1 MTLWV
6 GLILALLASAL
17 FNVGIGLQ
25 ALEARQA
32 PPEQALRASL
42 LVHLV
47 KRPRWL
53 LGFLLGG
60 VGALVE
66 IAAFANAPFIVVEPV
81 LAAGLLL
88 LLAIG
93 QRELGEEVSR
103 TVVLGVV
110 AIIVGTGLIAWG
122 APPHSEGHRGT
133 LDLTTVTICMGLASL
148 APFLLRGS
156 RLSSPMLTNVASAF
170 GFASTNLAAK
180 LLADDIDTGH
190 PRAAAIWLAV
200 AIVAGILG
208 TLTGMTA
215 LQQLPAT
222 TAVPVSTAVQTFLPV
237 ALEPLIFTESWRA
250 AELEGA
256 VLVAGLVVMAVGTV
270 LVARSRSV
278 SEMVA
283 S

>member
-1 MTLWV
+1 MLWA
-6 GLILALLASAL
+6 GLLLAVLASAL
-17 FNVGIGLQ
+17 FNVGIALQ
-25 ALEARQA
+25 AIEARKA
-32 PPEQALRASL
+32 PSEDALHASL

-47 KRPRWL
+47 KRPRWVIGL
-53 LGFLLGG
+53 ILGG

-81 LAAGLLL
+81 LSVGLLL

-93 QRELGEEVSR
+93 QRELGEEISR
-103 TVVLGVV
+103 TVLLGVA
-110 AIIVGTGLIAWG
+110 AIIAGTALIAWG
-122 APPHSEGHRGT
+122 SPPHSEGHRGA
-133 LDLTTVTICMGLASL
+133 LDVTTVTVCMGLASL
-148 APFLLRGS
+148 APFLLKRS

-170 GFASTNLAAK
+170 AFASTNLATK

-222 TAVPVSTAVQTFLPV
+222 TAVPISTAVQTFLPV

-250 AELEGA
+250 AEMGGV
-256 VLVAGLVVMAVGTV
+256 VLVAGLIVLGVGTV

-278 SEMVA
+278 SVLVA